1 MNVQRPEVKIVAM
14 AALLAWVVVLGGCA
28 GGELEDK
35 QAGGN
40 GDNGD
45 VNSSNVHNQEDPQNQ
60 GNQQNQGGDNDSENG
75 DHAPKHG
82 SSAHQICAAAG
93 VSSDG
98 QLESMY
104 CFGPHDASGFEASDG
119 DHTWQPGA
127 FRIVA
132 E

>member
-1 MNVQRPEVKIVAM
+1 MNVELREVKVVAWI
-14 AALLAWVVVLGGCA
+14 AVLAGVLALGGCA
-28 GGELEDK
+28 EGELE
-35 QAGGN
+35 GN
-40 GDNGD
+40 QTGENVDNRDLNSGDA
-45 VNSSNVHNQEDPQNQ
+45 QNQ
-60 GNQQNQGGDNDSENG
+60 DNQQNQGGDNNSDN
-75 DHAPKHG
+75 DDAPPEYG

-119 DHTWQPGA
+119 RHTWQPGA